1 LPREKRSIERY
12 CEAGK
17 LDCFKDPDEMRYYIT
32 RASAEKLIGHMKEIE
47 ARHQQQPSAQAS
59 APTGATVEHDVR
71 QRPTSSQSPGD
82 VKHGTPDKQSEKHAT
97 GEHDEQLAEMQA
109 RIKELEN
116 ENFILK
122 VGKQAA
128 EQVVT
133 TLGQYVKED
142 REHYTKLIQ
151 KTNEDVAKYSRRLGQ
166 LETQIKHRQLPAPG
180 SDTTADDDDEI
191 DDATTIEAEFN
202 EGPPATDQQSY
213 QQ

>member
-1 LPREKRSIERY
+1 MTHS
-12 CEAGK
+12 
-17 LDCFKDPDEMRYYIT
+17 
-32 RASAEKLIGHMKEIE
+32 
-47 ARHQQQPSAQAS
+47 
-59 APTGATVEHDVR
+59 
-71 QRPTSSQSPGD
+71 
-82 VKHGTPDKQSEKHAT
+82 KQSEKHAT

-151 KTNEDVAKYSRRLGQ
+151 QTNADVAKYSRRLGQ
-166 LETQIKHRQLPAPG
+166 LETHIKHRQLPAPDR
-180 SDTTADDDDEI
+180 DTTADDDEL
-191 DDATTIEAEFN
+191 DDATTIEAEFS
-202 EGPPATDQQSY
+202 EGPPPATDHQSY